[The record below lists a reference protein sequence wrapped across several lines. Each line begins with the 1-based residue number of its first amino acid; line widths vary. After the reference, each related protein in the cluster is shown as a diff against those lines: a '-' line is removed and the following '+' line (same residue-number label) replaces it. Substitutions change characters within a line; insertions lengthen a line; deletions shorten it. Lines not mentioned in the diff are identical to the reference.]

1 VIHRG
6 DARRLIANPA
16 LLIGVLGLLGLLGMG
31 VFGLM
36 LAPYDPHAGTNL
48 IIRDLP
54 NGNTDIK
61 VPPTL
66 PDPDH
71 WFGTDA
77 LGRDQWS
84 RVLAGARLTL
94 TIVLSAA
101 VVRLA
106 IGFSLGLL
114 AGWYGGPTARA
125 VRIIAAGITAIPQL
139 ILAIMLV
146 LVLQPTF
153 RERGYIAALA
163 LVGWPELVEFLHNEV
178 RRLRV
183 LPYMEAARATGAPP
197 LRLMRTH
204 LLAALAPRLLTLT
217 ALETGAVLLLL
228 AELGL
233 VGLFLSGSTELVG
246 ESGVFMGTL
255 KERAPEWG
263 QMLGSIQFFAMQFQ
277 LSTLIP
283 ALFIVVASAIFVLL
297 ADGLRLA
304 SDPFGERGV
313 LPGTFGAL
321 AKSLVGAICFSAF
334 GFFALNTTP
343 TVLTV
348 EEGRQIAATTAE
360 RTWPGSQL
368 VAAVVRFSSQS
379 HGLDQPQRLTYYFRN
394 DHNEVLRIAF
404 PNGERLAIEVKQ
416 YETEDEIDFV
426 PLKPLPAG
434 LVSWDA
440 PIAQSE
446 QGVGS
451 NFRRANPN
459 YLIRG
464 IVTWPTGRQSAT
476 YEVTYGTNNRG
487 QLALRR
493 ACCWDALS
501 GAHVEAVSAPRVVLP
516 WPIPPECPVSP
527 TETPVGQGSQPLFV
541 DGTNGLALAT
551 YQNLYYQGDNYLV
564 LLAEP
569 AGVRLPTLGHAR
581 HATDAT
587 AVASV
592 MDGEMRGTSPSGRTQ
607 LFATLRLS
615 RSGCWNMRIEAGT
628 NFLEYTIYV
637 YPWQCRPSRDQI
649 FPPPAGIVAERCAV
663 P

>member
-1 VIHRG
+1 MIARG

-16 LLIGVLGLLGLLGMG
+16 LLIGVLGVLGLLAMG

-36 LAPYDPHAGTNL
+36 LAPYDPNAGTNL

-66 PDPDH
+66 PDPAH

-106 IGFSLGLL
+106 IGFTLGLL
-114 AGWYGGPTARA
+114 AGWYGGPVARA

-146 LVLQPTF
+146 LVLQPEF

-163 LVGWPELVEFLHNEV
+163 LVGWPEIVEFLHNEV
-178 RRLRV
+178 RRVRV

-197 LRLMRTH
+197 LRLVRTH
-204 LLAALAPRLLTLT
+204 LVAALAPRLLTLT

-283 ALFIVVASAIFVLL
+283 ALFIVVASAIFALL
-297 ADGLRLA
+297 ADGLRAA
-304 SDPFGERGV
+304 SDPFGARGV
-313 LPGTFGAL
+313 LPGTFGVV
-321 AKSLVGAICFSAF
+321 AKSLVGAICFSAV

-343 TVLTV
+343 DVLTM
-348 EEGRQIAATTAE
+348 ERGREIAAKTAQS
-360 RTWPGSQL
+360 TWPGSQL

-379 HGLDQPQRLTYYFRN
+379 HGLDRPQRITYYFRN

-426 PLKPLPAG
+426 SLKPLPPG
-434 LVSWDA
+434 LIPWDGPVS
-440 PIAQSE
+440 QSE
-446 QGVGS
+446 QTVGF
-451 NFRRANPN
+451 NFRKANPN
-459 YLIRG
+459 YLIRA
-464 IVTWPTGRQSAT
+464 IVTWPTDRQSAA

-501 GAHVEAVSAPRVVLP
+501 GAHVEAATAPRANLP
-516 WPIPPECPVSP
+516 WPIPADCRVSP
-527 TETPVGQGSQPLFV
+527 TETPAGQGLQPLFV
-541 DGTNGLALAT
+541 DGPNGLALAT

-569 AGVRLPTLGHAR
+569 AGVRLPTLGYAR
-581 HATDAT
+581 HADAS

-592 MDGEMRGTSPSGRTQ
+592 MDGEMRGTSPGGRTQ
-607 LFATLRLS
+607 VFATLRLS
-615 RSGCWNMRIEAGT
+615 RSGCWNIRIEAGT

-637 YPWQCRPSRDQI
+637 YPWQCRPARDQI
-649 FPPPAGIVAERCAV
+649 FPPPGGIVAEACV
-663 P
+663 H